1 MEMRSFYTNGKKEG
15 KGREEKIG
23 KSFVKH
29 IEMYRSES
37 HFFKNATSHQTKIR
51 VRKRR
56 AAHWNMINSA
66 LQCCLS
72 IDFVPRMSKG

>member
-37 HFFKNATSHQTKIR
+37 NFFFK
-51 VRKRR
+51 
-56 AAHWNMINSA
+56 M
-66 LQCCLS
+66 LQVTRQRQVLAREELPFG
-72 IDFVPRMSKG
+72 I